1 MDRLTQRDEYGF
13 VDLLKENGQ
22 VFKEFEQHANNDVL
36 LDRLYEALYKLADYE
51 DLEEQERLIKLPC
64 KPQSKLYTLK
74 DHCKITADTF
84 CRKDRSKCGHRD
96 YIIESIYLSEYQV
109 VQKLKDFGET
119 IFINE
124 KDVLSKKEKLQNLG
138 SNK

>member
-1 MDRLTQRDEYGF
+1 MNRLTQRDEYGF
-13 VDLLKENGQ
+13 VDLLKEDNQ
-22 VFKEFEQHANNDVL
+22 VFKEFEQHANNDAL
-36 LDRLYEALYKLADYE
+36 LDRLNEALYKLADYE
-51 DLEEQERLIKLPC
+51 DLEEQQQLIKLPC

-74 DHCKITADTF
+74 DYCKIT
-84 CRKDRSKCGHRD
+84 
-96 YIIESIYLSEYQV
+96 
-109 VQKLKDFGET
+109 KDFGKT